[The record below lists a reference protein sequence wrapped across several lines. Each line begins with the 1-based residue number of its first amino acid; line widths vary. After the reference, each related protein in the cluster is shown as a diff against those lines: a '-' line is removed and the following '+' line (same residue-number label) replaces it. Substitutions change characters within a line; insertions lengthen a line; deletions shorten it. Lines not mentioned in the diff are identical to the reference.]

1 MDEQD
6 PIRGRVLVQKHNDR
20 FLVQNQPTEPLKREK
35 MDLVYSLPYQRTY
48 HPIYERE
55 GGVPASKEVKFSITS
70 HRGCYGG
77 CSFCALNYHQG
88 RIIQKRS
95 HASIM
100 NEAKKMI
107 WEPDFKGYVHD
118 VGGPSANFRNP
129 ACSKQET
136 SGTCKEKQCLYPKP
150 CKNLD
155 VDHSE

>member
-70 HRGCYGG
+70 SRGCFGG
-77 CSFCALNYHQG
+77 CSFCALNFHQG
-88 RIIQKRS
+88 RIVVGRS
-95 HASIM
+95 RESIIA
-100 NEAKKMI
+100 EAKKI
-107 WEPDFKGYVHD
+107 IADEDFKGYIHD
-118 VGGPSANFRNP
+118 VGGPTANFRNP
-129 ACSKQET
+129 ACTRQLREGS
-136 SGTCKEKQCLYPKP
+136 CKNRQCLYP
-150 CKNLD
+150 
-155 VDHSE
+155 